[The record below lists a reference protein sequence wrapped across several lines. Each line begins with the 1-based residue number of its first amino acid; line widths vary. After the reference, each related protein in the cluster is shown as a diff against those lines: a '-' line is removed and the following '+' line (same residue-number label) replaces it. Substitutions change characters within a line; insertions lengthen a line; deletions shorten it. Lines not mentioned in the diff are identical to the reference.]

1 MSTMQLKNTLVEKQ
15 DLGYNIMDVDSEQR
29 RVKAVWARCGNIDY
43 DNDIIVPEAFT
54 KTLAER
60 GPGGKNLIWSLVDH
74 CADMN
79 NVIGKPEQI
88 YVENDM
94 LIAITPIVETEKG
107 EDIIKMYEA
116 GLINQHSIGFST
128 MKSNVD
134 KEGVRTITELKLYEG
149 SAVLWGANPETPTL
163 GFKGEMTIKDKRAEL
178 SNRLERLIKSFKGGR
193 FTDETFSLLEIEIKR
208 IQSELL
214 EIEVIKEITQTV
226 EETFEPAVEEKKED
240 NEQILKAINQFNNLF
255 KK

>member
-29 RVKAVWARCGNIDY
+29 RVKAVWARCGNIDL

-60 GPGGKNLIWSLVDH
+60 GPMGKNLIWSLVDH

-79 NVIGKPEQI
+79 NAIGKPEQI

-107 EDIIKMYEA
+107 EDIIKLYEA

-128 MKSNVD
+128 IKSNVD

-163 GFKGEMTIKDKRAEL
+163 GFKGEMAIKDKRQEL

-193 FTDETFSLLEIEIKR
+193 FTDETFSLIEIEIKR

-214 EIEVIKEITQTV
+214 EIEVIKEITQPELSV
-226 EETFEPAVEEKKED
+226 EPIVEEKKED